1 MGNTASAAS
10 EKDYSNAKCLL
21 FASLRYPKN
30 SVEQV
35 LEAANGETKFLDEQV
50 RDINGNDGC
59 IDHAVVAAQV
69 PEGHGEGKSR
79 VQTLGFRH
87 AGFLLIPEVGQV

>member
-21 FASLRYPKN
+21 FTSLRYPKN

-69 PEGHGEGKSR
+69 PEGLGEGKSR